1 MIVTMD
7 GNINTTKQHKLMR
20 HFFIF
25 DTFAFACASGVG
37 HCNAYTV
44 HLLQSGGCAQHSNS
58 SDGASIKN
66 ARMEM
71 VYVAGD
77 MVECQEATV
86 VD

>member
-7 GNINTTKQHKLMR
+7 GNSNTTKQHKLMR

-25 DTFAFACASGVG
+25 DTFAFACASGV
-37 HCNAYTV
+37 AVATRTPYTFFNRTTMR
-44 HLLQSGGCAQHSNS
+44 SIRI
-58 SDGASIKN
+58 GATERVSRK
-66 ARMEM
+66 RMEM